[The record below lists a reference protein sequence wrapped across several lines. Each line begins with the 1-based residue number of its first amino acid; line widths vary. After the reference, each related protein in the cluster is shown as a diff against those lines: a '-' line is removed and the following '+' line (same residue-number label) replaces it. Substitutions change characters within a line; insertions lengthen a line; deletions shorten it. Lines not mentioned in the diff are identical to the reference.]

1 MIVFYSSNI
10 SQLDINLPLC
20 IYITLQKYFKYQNGN
35 YIHTNSNY
43 LDTYISRAIRLN
55 SLSNSLTNSFS
66 TIQQTLSQKLLFS
79 TTILHNHLFLH
90 PHILLLSI
98 SLSLSLNS
106 GLPTIPKNLGI
117 VSFEKRY
124 NIIIVPVHRIK
135 TVCKSFL
142 FSATIYIFLDYSNY
156 Y

>member
-1 MIVFYSSNI
+1 MIVFYRSNI
-10 SQLDINLPLC
+10 SQLDINLPPC

-66 TIQQTLSQKLLFS
+66 TIQQTLSQKLSFS
-79 TTILHNHLFLH
+79 TTILHNHLSLH

-106 GLPTIPKNLGI
+106 GLPTIPKNLEI

-142 FSATIYIFLDYSNY
+142 FCAIIYIFLDYSNY